1 MLKRLLL
8 VLTLALTLAPSPA
21 AADFHFVSLREV
33 FPGETGWEDAEYVEM
48 QAYASGQSNISG
60 HSVTFYNASGMSTTE
75 SFDNDVT
82 DGRSQMTFV
91 MATPAA
97 ESRFEFTADETMA
110 PGLIDPVG
118 GAVCWAGVDC
128 VSWGKFPGT
137 LAGSPAEP
145 AGIPDGMAL
154 RRTIAPGCPTMLE
167 PGDDRNDSALDF
179 SAVLPAPRPNST
191 PPSETVCGAGGGG
204 TGTGGGGGD
213 PEAGQDGKGDRRPPP
228 QTKLRSR
235 PPGKALD
242 RTPTFRFGS
251 GGAGVSFECKLDRK
265 PFRTC
270 RSPFTARR
278 LSLGRHTFQV
288 RARDASGQADRT
300 PAFDAFRVVRRLP

>member
-1 MLKRLLL
+1 MKRLLL
-8 VLTLALTLAPSPA
+8 LLTLALTLAPSPA

-33 FPGETGWEDAEYVEM
+33 FPGEPGWEDAEYVEM

-60 HSVTFYNASGMSTTE
+60 HSVTFYNAGGMSTTE

-97 ESRFEFTADETMA
+97 ESRFGFTADETMA

-118 GAVCWAGVDC
+118 GAICWAAVDC
-128 VSWGKFPGT
+128 VSWGSFSGPM
-137 LAGSPAEP
+137 LPAGSPAVP
-145 AGIPDGMAL
+145 GGIPDGMAL
-154 RRTIAPGCPTMLE
+154 RRTIAPGCETMLE
-167 PGDDRNDSALDF
+167 PSDDRNNSALDF
-179 SAVLPAPRPNST
+179 SPVLPAPRPNST

-204 TGTGGGGGD
+204 TGTGGGG
-213 PEAGQDGKGDRRPPP
+213 PETGQDGKGDQKAAP
-228 QTKLRSR
+228 QTRLKSR
-235 PPGKALD
+235 PPGKTLD

-251 GGAGVSFECKLDRK
+251 GEADASFECKLDRK

-278 LSLGRHTFQV
+278 LSLGRHTFEV
-288 RARDASGQADRT
+288 RARDASGQTDRT
-300 PAFDAFRVVRRLP
+300 PAFDAFKIVRRLP